1 MAFGEMFK
9 KRLGDAAMLVE
20 KQFEKRAP
28 PPEEPEEEAPEAE
41 EEEGVEAA
49 AAGADEE
56 EAAEEEAADEE
67 EGAGEEE
74 ESDEDA
80 DSDDEEDSDGSDD
93 EEDSDEEKSED
104 EPPRKSKS
112 GKDYV
117 TDEGM
122 EFNDDEDE
130 QGQYVDMGNGKTG
143 FKPDW
148 ADWDKGDLEAFWV
161 KSFALDEAKGQGRA
175 AYAAKLKE
183 LGLRNENHWYRVRE
197 TFTLHYQREPAWQQ
211 AMIDAR
217 MSGMKQMMSAAANAK
232 GGLFDPVE
240 GVTLEQ
246 YATVQARRAKLTGAD
261 EFPKLLA
268 EYGMDEAKWAQVD
281 KVFMGRMSDPSD
293 PMATAA
299 FATEYGKFFS
309 AASSG
314 QFAAGAKAGAGAMG
328 LDSSH
333 KNVKGAAE
341 PVFFERYVEIMTAQ
355 ECWATSGKD
364 VNAMLKKVFNMD
376 AMDWSNLGAYWSQKM
391 MADINMA
398 MKLPE
403 LQEKYRPRYQQAGQ
417 DDDLEV

>member
-1 MAFGEMFK
+1 MALSSSSTMAFGEMFK

-20 KQFEKRAP
+20 KQFEKREP
-28 PPEEPEEEAPEAE
+28 PPEEAPEEDEELEAAGDGDGDEASDGVDAASEADESEEAE
-41 EEEGVEAA
+41 ESDD
-49 AAGADEE
+49 AD
-56 EAAEEEAADEE
+56 D
-67 EGAGEEE
+67 
-74 ESDEDA
+74 SEDA
-80 DSDDEEDSDGSDD
+80 EQ
-93 EEDSDEEKSED
+93 SED
-104 EPPRKSKS
+104 PEPPRKSKS

-175 AYAAKLKE
+175 AYEAKLKE

-197 TFTLHYQREPAWQQ
+197 TFTLHYQRKPEWQQ

-328 LDSSH
+328 LGSSH
-333 KNVKGAAE
+333 KKVKGAAE
-341 PVFFERYVEIMTAQ
+341 PVSFERYVEIMTAQ

-403 LQEKYRPRYQQAGQ
+403 LQAKYRPRYQQAGQ

>member
-1 MAFGEMFK
+1 MAFGDMFK
-9 KRLGDAAMLVE
+9 KRLGEAAALVE
-20 KQFEKRAP
+20 KEFEKREP
-28 PPEEPEEEAPEAE
+28 PVREEE
-41 EEEGVEAA
+41 V
-49 AAGADEE
+49 EE
-56 EAAEEEAADEE
+56 EAAAQPADASG
-67 EGAGEEE
+67 EGDGEGEGEGEGHAGDQTELGVAVAGA
-74 ESDEDA
+74 EDDDA
-80 DSDDEEDSDGSDD
+80 DDSDDSDD
-93 EEDSDEEKSED
+93 APSED
-104 EPPRKSKS
+104 AEGPTIRKPRS

-122 EFNDDEDE
+122 EFNDSEDE

-161 KSFALDEAKGQGRA
+161 KSFALDEAKGKGKS
-175 AYAAKLKE
+175 AYQAKLKE

-217 MSGMKQMMSAAANAK
+217 MSGMKQMMSAAASAK

-240 GVTLEQ
+240 GITLEQ
-246 YATVQARRAKLTGAD
+246 YATVQARRAKLTGPND
-261 EFPKLLA
+261 FPKLLA

-314 QFAAGAKAGAGAMG
+314 QFAGGAKAGAAAMG
-328 LDSSH
+328 LGSSH
-333 KNVKGAAE
+333 QKVKGAEE
-341 PVFFERYVEIMTAQ
+341 PVPFERYVEIMTAQ
-355 ECWATSGKD
+355 ECWATAGKD
-364 VNAMLKKVFNMD
+364 VNAMLKKVFDMT
-376 AMDWSNLGAYWSQKM
+376 AVDWSNLGAFWSQKM
-391 MADINMA
+391 MADVAMA

-403 LQEKYRPRYQQAGQ
+403 LQAKYRPRYQQASQ